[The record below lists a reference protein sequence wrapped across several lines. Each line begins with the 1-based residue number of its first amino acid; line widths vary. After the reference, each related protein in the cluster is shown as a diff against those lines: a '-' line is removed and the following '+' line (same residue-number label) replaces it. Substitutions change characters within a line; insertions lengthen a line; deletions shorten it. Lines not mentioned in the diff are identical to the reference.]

1 MIVKAHVFQH
11 NYTGVQIFVFHFV
24 NEIQAK
30 QKFTDIVN
38 DADDWIYLGKKSVNN
53 SQIQFGIRLK
63 VLSLHII

>member
-1 MIVKAHVFQH
+1 MIVEAHVFQH

-53 SQIQFGIRLK
+53 S
-63 VLSLHII
+63 